1 MRAYGTLVRRELG
14 AFFASWTGYVVL
26 AAVMFLVG
34 LSFVML
40 LKSLKG
46 EATALPLTQLFY
58 EYLSFWFI
66 VIITA
71 PVITMRSFALEK
83 SSGTYETL
91 MTTPVGDAQV
101 VLAKFTAALL
111 FHLILWVPLL
121 PCLLLVR
128 HYTSDPSA
136 FTAGTVASIYLGILL
151 LGSVY
156 MAMGVFASAITKS
169 QISAAMVGLVAGFT
183 LFMCSF
189 LGAIFPTQSSGLG
202 AVVAYLGL
210 MDHMRDFAQGIID
223 LRPVVFYLSLT
234 SFFLVLTW
242 KVVESR
248 RWK

>member
-1 MRAYGTLVRRELG
+1 MRAYGTLVRREMG
-14 AFFASWTGYVVL
+14 AFFVSWTGYIIL

-34 LSFVML
+34 LSFVL
-40 LKSLKG
+40 LIKSLKG
-46 EATALPLTQLFY
+46 DATALPLTQLFY

-66 VIITA
+66 LIIVA

-111 FHLILWVPLL
+111 FYLILWLPLL

-136 FTAGTVASIYLGILL
+136 FTAGTVASTYLGILL

-169 QISAAMVGLVAGFT
+169 QIIAAMVSLVAGFS
-183 LFMCSF
+183 LFMGSF
-189 LGAIFPTQSSGLG
+189 LAAVFPAQSEGLG
-202 AVVAYLGL
+202 ALVSYLGL
-210 MDHMRDFAQGIID
+210 IEHMRDFAQGVVD
-223 LRPVVFYLSLT
+223 VRPMVFYLSLT
-234 SFFLVLTW
+234 TLFLLLTW

>member
-1 MRAYGTLVRRELG
+1 
-14 AFFASWTGYVVL
+14 
-26 AAVMFLVG
+26 
-34 LSFVML
+34 
-40 LKSLKG
+40 
-46 EATALPLTQLFY
+46 
-58 EYLSFWFI
+58 I
-66 VIITA
+66 VA
-71 PVITMRSFALEK
+71 PVITMRSFAMEK

-111 FHLILWVPLL
+111 FYLVLWLPLL

-136 FTAGTVASIYLGILL
+136 FTAGTVAATYLGILL

-169 QISAAMVGLVAGFT
+169 QISAAMVSLAAGFT

-189 LGAIFPTQSSGLG
+189 LASIFPAQSEGLG
-202 AVVAYLGL
+202 ALVSYLGL
-210 MDHMRDFAQGIID
+210 MEHMRDFAQGVVD

-234 SFFLVLTW
+234 TFFLLLTW

>member
-14 AFFASWTGYVVL
+14 AFFVSWTGYIIL
-26 AAVMFLVG
+26 AAVMFLLGV
-34 LSFVML
+34 SFIHL
-40 LKSLKG
+40 LRSLNG
-46 EATALPLTQLFY
+46 ESTPLPLTLLFY

-66 VIITA
+66 LIIVA

-111 FHLILWVPLL
+111 FYLILWLPLL

-136 FTAGTVASIYLGILL
+136 FTAGTVASTYLGILL

-169 QISAAMVGLVAGFT
+169 QISAAMVSLVAGFT

-189 LGAIFPTQSSGLG
+189 LAAVFPTQSEGLG
-202 AVVAYLGL
+202 ALVSYLGL
-210 MDHMRDFAQGIID
+210 IDHMRDFAQG
-223 LRPVVFYLSLT
+223 VVDVRALTFYLSLT
-234 SFFLVLTW
+234 TLFLLLTW